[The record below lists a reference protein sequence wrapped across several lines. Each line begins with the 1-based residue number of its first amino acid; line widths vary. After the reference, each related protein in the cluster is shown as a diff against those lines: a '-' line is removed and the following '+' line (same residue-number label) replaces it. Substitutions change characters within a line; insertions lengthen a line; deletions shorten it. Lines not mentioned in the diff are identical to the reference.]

1 MGLAYLLG
9 ENRCGRDRCRHRLV
23 LVLVLA
29 ATAPCALAYQF
40 NTGNPDVSI
49 HWDNT
54 VKYGAG
60 WRLKSQSATLIDS
73 PPTTVN
79 RRRRPRFRSW
89 SRFEPGRPLLRVR
102 HRLPR
107 FRHAGEPCGLVR
119 LDLQPHQRQQFARDR
134 QPDQRSFQPVHQCH
148 PRLDGVGRRVTGRQ
162 LFKHM

>member
-29 ATAPCALAYQF
+29 ATAPCALAYEF
-40 NTGNPDVSI
+40 HTGNPDVSI

-79 RRRRPRFRSW
+79 QDDGDRDFDR
-89 SRFEPGRPLLRVR
+89 
-102 HRLPR
+102 
-107 FRHAGEPCGLVR
+107 GLVSSR
-119 LDLQPHQRQQFARDR
+119 VDLYSEFDIVYRDFGMR
-134 QPDQRSFQPVHQCH
+134 ASLAAWYDWIYNRTNANNSPATANQISVPFNRFTNATRDLMGS
-148 PRLDGVGRRVTGRQ
+148 DAE
-162 LFKHM
+162 